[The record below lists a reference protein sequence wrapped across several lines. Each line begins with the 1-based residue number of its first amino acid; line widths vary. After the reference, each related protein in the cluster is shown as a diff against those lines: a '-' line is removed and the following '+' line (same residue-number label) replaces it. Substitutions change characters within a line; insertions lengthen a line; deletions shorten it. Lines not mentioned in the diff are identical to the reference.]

1 MPEFLSISLKEIP
14 DWLKKSYLYQ
24 NFEIDNENEDVFIPI
39 PKNKFENDIK
49 INNENDLYKYLEII
63 KYWMIINCPFE
74 IYDYIKLNPNII
86 NFSFIKENFYDL
98 PFLDEFEIIF
108 SIHKNDKYFFCN
120 EASKKGYLNLLK
132 YAHKNGYHWYEDT
145 CSLAAVKGHLECLK
159 YLHENGCL
167 WYERSICDITA
178 ANKQLECLKY
188 LHENGCHW
196 DKNTCRFAS
205 LSGNLECLK
214 YLHENGCPWDNSISY
229 CTAKNGYLD
238 CLKYAHENG
247 CSWHEETCS
256 IATENGHLECLK
268 YALENG
274 CSWNK
279 YTLSNSKHLNVF
291 DYAS

>member
-1 MPEFLSISLKEIP
+1 MSEFISISLKEIP

-24 NFEIDNENEDVFIPI
+24 NFEIDYENEDVFIPI

-74 IYDYIKLNPNII
+74 IYDYFKLNPNII

-98 PFLDEFEIIF
+98 PFLDEFEIIS

-132 YAHKNGYHWYEDT
+132 YAHKNGYHWYENT
-145 CSLAAVKGHLECLK
+145 CSNAALNGHLDCLK
-159 YLHENGCL
+159 YPHEN
-167 WYERSICDITA
+167 E
-178 ANKQLECLKY
+178 
-188 LHENGCHW
+188 
-196 DKNTCRFAS
+196 
-205 LSGNLECLK
+205 
-214 YLHENGCPWDNSISY
+214 CPWDKY
-229 CTAKNGYLD
+229 TCEYAAKNGYLD

-256 IATENGHLECLK
+256 IAAENGHLECLK
-268 YALENG
+268 YAHENG

-291 DYAS
+291 DYASKNMGFIGMNQGVLFLYKNI